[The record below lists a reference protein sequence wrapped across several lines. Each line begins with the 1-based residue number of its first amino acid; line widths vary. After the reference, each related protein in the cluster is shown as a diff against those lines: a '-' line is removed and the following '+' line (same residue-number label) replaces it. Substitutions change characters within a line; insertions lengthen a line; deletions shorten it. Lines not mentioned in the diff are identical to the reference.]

1 MREFSCGP
9 VVPLQGTKVPHAR
22 WHGQKKKN
30 LYLPHIPVL
39 WGRNLPLLAICKLS
53 FVIPVLDKEQLRN
66 KIPKDPEGGNH

>member
-22 WHGQKKKN
+22 WHGQKKTFTSRTS
-30 LYLPHIPVL
+30 LSSG
-39 WGRNLPLLAICKLS
+39 GRNLPLLAICKLS
-53 FVIPVLDKEQLRN
+53 FVTPVLDKEQLRN